1 MVAGARTFSLE
12 ETFLSPQILN
22 PPPTRHA
29 LLAFL
34 LALAALLHIGTTAWG
49 DLFDGVEGQ
58 LAGGARE
65 MVASGNWLVPTNDG
79 APILDTPPLA
89 YWAVA
94 LSFKAFGI
102 TAAAAR
108 LPNALATIG
117 TVALTFLIAERLAGY
132 LRGFAAG
139 LIYLCSTGAFLLG
152 RIVAPDAIGGLF
164 VCASIY
170 CLVRGYQH
178 QKFRRLWFPGCW
190 FGIALAFLT
199 KGAAPLLVLAGT
211 VVCLTVLF
219 REARLRFR
227 PLLHWT
233 NLLLFV
239 LIVAPWFAFM
249 ESQFPG
255 FLSRF
260 ATRADAAMTLPRGQL
275 LILHLACWFPAIFLI
290 LPGLLFAPRKILRPD
305 EVTFADRLPICW
317 LLLTLAIALIL
328 GGEASTALLSAFALF
343 AASAWERTSRPLRA
357 VGIGLFLA
365 AGLAIAGIIYFRPAV
380 LGMPTD
386 AEITLSLHPLAQF
399 AIVSFVICAT
409 GAFIAIRQ
417 RGEITLVLALAAMV
431 PAGCC
436 LVEGRAR
443 VASFFSLAEAAKYL
457 NPRLGR
463 TGEVIFEGSLRN
475 GNSLSFYLE
484 KKFFFVGQPPGFF
497 ERDDDAQ
504 RKYLDEH
511 FLLEAWDRSDP
522 LYLIIDEKRVAHW
535 RQLITDRVHIYHQ
548 VTTCGSRVILS
559 NQL

>member
-58 LAGGARE
+58 FAGAARE
-65 MVASGNWLVPTNDG
+65 MVISGNWLVPTNDG
-79 APILDTPPLA
+79 APVLDTPPLA
-89 YWAVA
+89 YWAVT
-94 LSFKAFGI
+94 LSCKAFGI
-102 TAAAAR
+102 SAAAAR

-132 LRGFAAG
+132 WRGFAAG
-139 LIYLCSTGAFLLG
+139 LIYLCSTGVFLVG
-152 RIVAPDAIGGLF
+152 RMVARDAICGLF

-170 CLVRGYQH
+170 CVVRGYQH
-178 QKFRRLWFPGCW
+178 QKFRRLWFAGFW
-190 FGIALAFLT
+190 FGVALAFLT

-211 VVCLTVLF
+211 VICLTILF

-233 NLLLFV
+233 NLLLLV

-260 ATRADAAMTLPRGQL
+260 ATRADAALALPRWEL
-275 LILHLACWFPAIFLI
+275 FLLHLARWFPAIFLV

-317 LLLTLAIALIL
+317 LMVTLGIALIF
-328 GGEASTALLSAFALF
+328 GDEASTALLCAFALF
-343 AASAWERTSRPLRA
+343 AACAWERTSRPLRA
-357 VGIGLFLA
+357 VGIGLSLA
-365 AGLAIAGIIYFRPAV
+365 AGLAAAGVIYFRPAI

-386 AEITLSLHPLAQF
+386 AEIALSLRPLAQF
-399 AIVSFVICAT
+399 VIVSFLIFAV
-409 GAFIAIRQ
+409 GAFFAIRQ

-443 VASFFSLAEAAKYL
+443 VASFFSLADAAKYL

-463 TGEVIFEGSLRN
+463 SGEVIFEGSLRD
-475 GNSLSFYLE
+475 GSSLSFYLE

-497 ERDDDAQ
+497 ERDDTAR

-511 FLLEAWDRSDP
+511 FLLDAWDRSDP